1 MTTAKKLLTADD
13 LLHMP
18 EDNLRHELVRGELV
32 TMPLNDWHHGGAV
45 AFINLSIGDFV
56 RACDLGRCL
65 VNCGFWLEQDPDT
78 VLAADY
84 AFISHTRW
92 GSRRPTNDYPTTM
105 PDLAVEVVSI
115 FDELSYIDAKRKL
128 WLDAGVRLV
137 MVVYPVP
144 QEIYAHHDDGTVQRF
159 GPGDTLTCEPV
170 LPGFACSVD
179 EIFAY

>member
-1 MTTAKKLLTADD
+1 
-13 LLHMP
+13 
-18 EDNLRHELVRGELV
+18 
-32 TMPLNDWHHGGAV
+32 MPLNDWHHGGAV
-45 AFINLSIGDFV
+45 AFINLRIGDFV

-84 AFISHTRW
+84 AFISHARW
-92 GSRRPTNDYPTTM
+92 GSRPPTNDYPTTM

-115 FDELSYIDAKRKL
+115 FDELPYIDAKRKL
-128 WLDAGVRLV
+128 WLEAGVRLV
-137 MVVYPVP
+137 VAVYPAAREVF
-144 QEIYAHHDDGTVQRF
+144 AHHDDGTVQRF

-170 LPGFACSVD
+170 LPGFACPVD